1 MSTVVSQ
8 ALQVMAIGLPIMF
21 MVILLLMVVAKVLVI
36 LLPEKEEG
44 NEVPK

>member
-1 MSTVVSQ
+1 MSTVSQ

-36 LLPEKEEG
+36 LLPEKDEG

>member
-21 MVILLLMVVAKVLVI
+21 MVILLLMLVAKVLVMI
-36 LLPEKEEG
+36 LPEKEEG

>member
-1 MSTVVSQ
+1 MNTVSQ

-21 MVILLLMVVAKVLVI
+21 MVILLLMLVAKVLVMI
-36 LLPEKEEG
+36 LPEKEEG

>member
-1 MSTVVSQ
+1 MSTVSQ

-36 LLPEKEEG
+36 ILPEKEEG